1 MQSKKKTETESLLTT
16 YYSACNAILKAFC
29 RKHGYN
35 YDAASVG
42 WVAGDVGG
50 VVLCGDEYYN
60 MDTIITDLREDA
72 PEEELMKWY
81 SYTLDCAMLGA
92 EKHSCNFRSWLRG
105 CPRLSDVQ
113 MEEIRRAKE
122 SVKEAEEGL
131 KQAIERNSRESEE
144 F

>member
-1 MQSKKKTETESLLTT
+1 MDTKDLLTT
-16 YYSACNAILKAFC
+16 YYAACNALLHAFC
-29 RKHGYN
+29 KKHGYN

-50 VVLCGDEYYN
+50 VVLCGDEYYG

-92 EKHSCNFRSWLRG
+92 ENHSCNFRSWLRG
-105 CPRLSDVQ
+105 CPRLSDEQ
-113 MEEIRRAKE
+113 LEEIRRAKKQVE
-122 SVKEAEEGL
+122 KAEEEL
-131 KQAIERNSRESEE
+131 KRIINENKTQH